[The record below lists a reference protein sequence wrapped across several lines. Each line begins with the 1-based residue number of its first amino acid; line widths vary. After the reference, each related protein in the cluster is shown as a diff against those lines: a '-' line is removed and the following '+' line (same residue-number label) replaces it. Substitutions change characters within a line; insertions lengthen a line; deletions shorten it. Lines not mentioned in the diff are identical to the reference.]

1 MSEQLDKKT
10 YIGIVRFTLQFMV
23 EFAAE
28 NNEYNPLADTLYYH
42 EKPSNRK
49 IFWTKMSFLNC
60 VKKQE

>member
-10 YIGIVRFTLQFMV
+10 YEGIVRFTLQFMV

-42 EKPSNRK
+42 EKPLNRK
-49 IFWTKMSFLNC
+49 IF
-60 VKKQE
+60 